1 MIIAIAH
8 QKGGCSKTT
17 LALNLLIA
25 LDGDQG
31 FDLDAAKGGTT
42 GLSFLAAIRQKY
54 KHSKI
59 NVVPII
65 NNDELSKVIESDSD
79 DLIMIMDLGGLDS
92 DINRVA
98 LAYAD
103 LVITPASDSMLEIGG
118 LVEFS
123 RMLDEISIQTNQEIK
138 AHIIAARTNPSRKKW
153 MALNDICSKYSNLIF
168 ADIAMPLYVDYVD
181 ASAQGLSVTEFNN
194 DGKAAMYIHKIA
206 SYIKNELKEN

>member
-25 LDGDQG
+25 LDRTQG

-59 NVVPII
+59 NVVPIT

-79 DLIMIMDLGGLDS
+79 DSIMIMDLGGLDS

-153 MALNDICSKYSNLIF
+153 IALNDICNKYSNLIF
-168 ADIAMPLYVDYVD
+168 ADIAMPSYVDYIE

-194 DGKAAMYIHKIA
+194 NSKAAKYIYEIA
-206 SYIKNELKEN
+206 AYIKNKLEKN